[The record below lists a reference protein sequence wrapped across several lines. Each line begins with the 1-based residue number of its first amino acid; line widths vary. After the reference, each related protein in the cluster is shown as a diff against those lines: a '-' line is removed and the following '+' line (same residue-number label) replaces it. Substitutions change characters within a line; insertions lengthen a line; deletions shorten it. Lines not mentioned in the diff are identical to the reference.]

1 MDYTTRD
8 YFIPFT
14 REQITKMLIEKDELN
29 NKEVLKFEQFCL
41 LLKSIYH
48 FEFHR
53 ELEHL
58 KSSYRIF
65 NPDLTIAENELEN
78 SNSLEIETDL
88 TDVLRQTLTE
98 GNFELVS
105 KEELDIAIT
114 EEGIFPISCKIDFDC
129 FDYYEIHY
137 QGISN
142 SKAEIK
148 TWNPFKKKEIEFKV
162 YDRIVFFF
170 KVKNEEFFKSNKVN
184 TKPGIPGK
192 IYIKYFNKIPRSDLE
207 MMFPNP
213 KPEMKLI
220 HKLQIFLPLLAGF
233 AVLIQKTIIEPYY
246 NLGSNPLQDGLSP
259 PLIVLL
265 IVLGGYVLRTF
276 LGYKNIV
283 QSFLGEIAQSL
294 YFKDKGNNQG
304 VFSMLIDSAEEQEC
318 KEAMMAYNFLLNSN
332 QQMNEEELDNTIEEW
347 MEKEHNT
354 KIDFEV
360 DDALKKLK
368 KLNLLK
374 CDENRIISVLSLD
387 EALAEMD
394 FIWDNYFEYN
404 QPENI

>member
-1 MDYTTRD
+1 
-8 YFIPFT
+8 
-14 REQITKMLIEKDELN
+14 
-29 NKEVLKFEQFCL
+29 
-41 LLKSIYH
+41 
-48 FEFHR
+48 
-53 ELEHL
+53 
-58 KSSYRIF
+58 
-65 NPDLTIAENELEN
+65 
-78 SNSLEIETDL
+78 
-88 TDVLRQTLTE
+88 
-98 GNFELVS
+98 
-105 KEELDIAIT
+105 
-114 EEGIFPISCKIDFDC
+114 
-129 FDYYEIHY
+129 
-137 QGISN
+137 
-142 SKAEIK
+142 
-148 TWNPFKKKEIEFKV
+148 
-162 YDRIVFFF
+162 
-170 KVKNEEFFKSNKVN
+170 
-184 TKPGIPGK
+184 
-192 IYIKYFNKIPRSDLE
+192 
-207 MMFPNP
+207 MFPNP

-246 NLGSNPLQDGLSP
+246 NLGSNPLQEGLSP

-294 YFKDKGNNQG
+294 YFKDQGNNQG

-387 EALAEMD
+387 EALVEMD

-404 QPENI
+404 QP